1 MLLFSLGFFVIGSA
15 LAGASQNLNM
25 LIAARG
31 EVSLAFDILM
41 LIPQVAIQGFG
52 SGGCLSVTEIIYAD
66 LVPLPERGKI
76 QGITAT

>member
-52 SGGCLSVTEIIYAD
+52 LAGVCPSLRLYTPTSYLYLSE
-66 LVPLPERGKI
+66 EKFRE
-76 QGITAT
+76 